1 MKTHSA
7 VIALSLLGVLFL
19 VGCQNSINTLENA
32 NQHARTNYIVDQR
45 VVTDSALNRRLI
57 LQSVNLYPGGDAGSL
72 AVEVTARNARTGFWA
87 QLWSGFSGDN
97 PYHVDYKFTWKDD
110 HGLTVETPLSVWR
123 TMVIIP
129 GETVYFK
136 SVAPNDRCK
145 DFVLNIKESN

>member
-1 MKTHSA
+1 MKIHSA
-7 VIALSLLGVLFL
+7 VVVLSLLVGLFL

-32 NQHARTNYIVDQR
+32 NPQARTNYILDQR
-45 VVTDSALNRRLI
+45 VITDGALNRRLA
-57 LQSVNLYPGGDAGSL
+57 LLSVNLYPGGEAGSL
-72 AVEVTARNARTGFWA
+72 AVEVTAQNVRTGFWA

-110 HGLTVETPLSVWR
+110 HGMTVETPLSVWR

-136 SVAPNDRCK
+136 AAAPNDRCK
-145 DFVLNIKESN
+145 DFVLNLKESN